1 MENSEAHVFWTHGGS
16 GRRPTEAV
24 RNMRPANAHLID
36 IVAIYRPRGTGLPA
50 VGSPHTVRYDFSDTD
65 RKLRRTERRF
75 SESKTANGECRP
87 GWRLPP
93 QQQQETFDEALGSD
107 DRDGNTGD
115 NGLSVVGAGRRTCAT
130 APHRRTVAASAQRD
144 GSVSPRNRCPRHARR
159 DHAGRSA
166 APASMARMATRATG
180 GRT

>member
-1 MENSEAHVFWTHGGS
+1 
-16 GRRPTEAV
+16 
-24 RNMRPANAHLID
+24 
-36 IVAIYRPRGTGLPA
+36 
-50 VGSPHTVRYDFSDTD
+50 
-65 RKLRRTERRF
+65 
-75 SESKTANGECRP
+75 CRP

-130 APHRRTVAASAQRD
+130 APHRRTVAASAKRD

-166 APASMARMATRATG
+166 APPSMARMATRATG
-180 GRT
+180 GRTRARASAAVRACCCNAAGLRGAATSLLLALPVLLPGALLRAMGRVG